1 VLGKTPRAGL
11 MVKVTTT
18 PLAGKPRVSVTIA
31 VTVEVLLP
39 SAGRVSGSAATEIE
53 LTSVKVT
60 RVVATN
66 ESAVAVTVARPGVTS
81 AVSVPVAMPLAFV
94 VAV

>member
-1 VLGKTPRAGL
+1 MLGKVPRAGL

-18 PLAGKPRVSVTIA
+18 PLAGEPRVSVTIA

-39 SAGRVSGSAATEIE
+39 LAGRVSGSAVTEIE
-53 LTSVKVT
+53 LTPVKAT
-60 RVVATN
+60 GVVATN
-66 ESAVAVTVARPGVTS
+66 ESAVAVTVAVPVDVP
-81 AVSVPVAMPLAFV
+81 AVSVPVDMPLAFV

>member
-1 VLGKTPRAGL
+1 
-11 MVKVTTT
+11 VKVT
-18 PLAGKPRVSVTIA
+18 V
-31 VTVEVLLP
+31 
-39 SAGRVSGSAATEIE
+39 
-53 LTSVKVT
+53 
-60 RVVATN
+60 VVATH